1 MTTRQ
6 GARLSTV
13 VLVAVL
19 VFVLAGLATA
29 DRALTRT
36 DALQAELDASESAAR
51 VEAFLHAQSGALR
64 GFYGVYLDAT
74 DRPATRPIRAIAGA
88 LDAKLVG
95 FRSIWVTDSSG
106 AVVEEHVFGA
116 SPAASPPGLDVDTL
130 SALRMRT
137 ATRVARLS
145 GRTTLSSP
153 GRLLTGESGF
163 YIVEPVVIDGRFRGF
178 VGGSVTART
187 LRDVVVGRRAR
198 PQRVGLVV
206 EARGDST
213 VVMEAPRQRRRT
225 PVDTASA
232 TIAMPGGGIT
242 WQVHVM
248 HASTSYS
255 ARLTLWLAGM
265 LVLAFL
271 LLAVVY
277 ERRQLFRSDERSRE
291 LERLSSELLRANR
304 AKSEFLANV
313 SHELRT
319 PLNAIVG
326 FVELLKDGVY
336 GELGPRQVSP
346 VDRIA
351 VSATHLRHLV
361 DQILDLARMTAG
373 RLEVHPELVDLRPF
387 VLDVVSEVESLVS
400 EKGLHLSIGIG
411 ASLPRVRTDPAH
423 LRAILVNLLGNA
435 VKYTPQ
441 GGIAVRA
448 KLVERPTA
456 GVLAA
461 GVVMSPLVTRPSAS
475 DAVAWVALQVA
486 DTGIGIARANH
497 DRIFEEF
504 EQVNPGSRGDSMSR
518 GTGLG
523 LAISRRLARLL
534 GGDLTVDSEPGKGST
549 FTLWLP
555 IGVREAS
562 QPRRTPAASGPALQE
577 ARRP

>member
-36 DALQAELDASESAAR
+36 DALQSELDASESAAL
-51 VEAFLHAQSGALR
+51 VESFLLAQSGALR
-64 GFYGVYLDAT
+64 GFYGVYLESA
-74 DRPATRPIRAIAGA
+74 DRPATRPIRAITAA
-88 LDAKLVG
+88 LGSKLVG
-95 FRSIWVTDSSG
+95 FRRIWVTDSSG
-106 AVVEEHVFGA
+106 VIVEERVFGA
-116 SPAASPPGLDVDTL
+116 PLTPIPPGLDVDTL
-130 SALRMRT
+130 SLLRMRT
-137 ATRVARLS
+137 AARIARLS

-153 GRLLTGESGF
+153 GRLLSGETGF
-163 YIVEPVVIDGRFRGF
+163 YILEPVMIDGRFRGF

-187 LRDVVVGRRAR
+187 LLDVVVGRRAH
-198 PQRVGLVV
+198 PERVGLVV
-206 EARGDST
+206 EARGDT
-213 VVMEAPRQRRRT
+213 AVIATATRERGRT

-232 TIAMPGGGIT
+232 TIAVPGGGIT

-248 HASTSYS
+248 HASTSYR

-271 LLAVVY
+271 LVAVIY

-361 DQILDLARMTAG
+361 DQILDLAKMTAG

-411 ASLPRVRTDPAH
+411 ASLPRVRTDPTH

-461 GVVMSPLVTRPSAS
+461 GAVMSPLITRPAAS
-475 DAVAWVALQVA
+475 EAVAWIALQVA

-523 LAISRRLARLL
+523 LAIARRLARLL

-555 IGVREAS
+555 VGAAEAN
-562 QPRRTPAASGPALQE
+562 QPRRTPAVGAAALEE
-577 ARRP
+577 ARRA

>member
-1 MTTRQ
+1 MTTRP
-6 GARLSTV
+6 GGRLSTV

-36 DALQAELDASESAAR
+36 DALQTELDGSESAAL
-51 VEAFLHAQSGALR
+51 VESFLLGQAGALR
-64 GFYGVYLDAT
+64 GFYGAYLESG
-74 DRPATRPIRAIAGA
+74 DRPDARRIGTIAAA
-88 LDAKLVG
+88 LGSKLIG
-95 FRSIWVTDSSG
+95 FRRIWLTDSSG
-106 AVVEEHVFGA
+106 VVVDERVFGTPLA
-116 SPAASPPGLDVDTL
+116 PLAAGLDVDTL
-130 SALRMRT
+130 TDLRMRNV
-137 ATRVARLS
+137 TRVARLS
-145 GRTTLSSP
+145 GRTQLSAP
-153 GRLLTGESGF
+153 GRLLSGDLGF
-163 YIVEPVVIDGRFRGF
+163 YVVEPVVIEGRFRGF

-187 LRDVVVGRRAR
+187 LSGVVLGRRPH

-206 EARGDST
+206 TARGDTAVATYS
-213 VVMEAPRQRRRT
+213 ERRRERT

-232 TIAMPGGGIT
+232 TIVIPGGGVT
-242 WQVHVM
+242 WQVHVL
-248 HASTSYS
+248 HASTSYR
-255 ARLTLWLAGM
+255 ARLTLWLAGL

-271 LLAVVY
+271 LLAVIY

-336 GELGPRQVSP
+336 GELGPRQISP

-361 DQILDLARMTAG
+361 DQILDLAKMTAG
-373 RLEVHPELVDLRPF
+373 RLEVHPELVDLRSF
-387 VLDVVSEVESLVS
+387 VFDVVSEVESLVS
-400 EKGLHLSIGIG
+400 EKGLNLSIGIG
-411 ASLPRVRTDPAH
+411 ASLPRVRTDPTH

-448 KLVERPTA
+448 KLIERPSA
-456 GVLAA
+456 GMLTPGAAPSLLVPRPTGA
-461 GVVMSPLVTRPSAS
+461 GVV
-475 DAVAWVALQVA
+475 AWIALQVA
-486 DTGIGIARANH
+486 DTGIGIARASH

-534 GGDLTVDSEPGKGST
+534 GGDLTVESEPGKGST

-555 IGVREAS
+555 VGAAEAN
-562 QPRRTPAASGPALQE
+562 QRRRSPAVGNATLEE
-577 ARRP
+577 AKRG